1 MAWDRERRA
10 MWKVGLFVVLGL
22 AVASALIL
30 TLRDWRVLRSGYE
43 LRLQFES
50 AGGLLVGAPVKYAGV
65 EVGEVLAI
73 RFLHRS
79 AEGRHA
85 EVVIR
90 LPQDLVVRS
99 DDEAWIGMLGLLG
112 EKYVEILPGP
122 GRGRV
127 LQPGEVMIGA
137 GAISELVLARQVSA
151 TLAQAQ
157 RVLETTQSVL
167 NDVELLRRLQ
177 ETAERAARLADRAE
191 ETAQRVEEVLDTWQ
205 AVGQETQ
212 RTLQQI
218 REWGRWLL
226 VGLGALLLLGG
237 MLGWML

>member
-1 MAWDRERRA
+1 
-10 MWKVGLFVVLGL
+10 MWKVGLFVVVGL
-22 AVASALIL
+22 TVASVLIL
-30 TLRDWRVLRSGYE
+30 ALRDWRVLRSGYE
-43 LRLQFES
+43 LKLQFES

-65 EVGEVLAI
+65 EVGEVIAI
-73 RFLHRS
+73 RFLHLSEER
-79 AEGRHA
+79 RHA
-85 EVVIR
+85 EVVIW

-122 GRGRV
+122 GRGRI

-137 GAISELVLARQVSA
+137 GAISELALARQMSE

-157 RVLETTQSVL
+157 LTLETAQSVL
-167 NDVELLRRLQ
+167 NDVELLRRLE

-191 ETAQRVEEVLDTWQ
+191 ETAQRAEEFLDTWQ
-205 AVGQETQ
+205 TVGEETQ
-212 RTLQQI
+212 KTLQQI
-218 REWGRWLL
+218 REWGSWLL

-237 MLGWML
+237 ML